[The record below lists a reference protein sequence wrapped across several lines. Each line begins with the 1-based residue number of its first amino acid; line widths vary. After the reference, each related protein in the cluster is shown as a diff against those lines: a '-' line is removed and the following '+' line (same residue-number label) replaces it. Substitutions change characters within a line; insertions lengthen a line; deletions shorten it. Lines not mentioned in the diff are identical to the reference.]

1 MHSSSTRCYLDVLKV
16 FSGPKAG
23 IYFTVEP
30 SFLAYGRSLFMID
43 MHAVVVVV
51 EVVLIVSVVVV
62 VIVVVEVVVA
72 DVVVVVVVE
81 VIVGVVVEV

>member
-1 MHSSSTRCYLDVLKV
+1 VHSSSTRCYLDVLKV

-51 EVVLIVSVVVV
+51 VVEVVLIVSVVVV

-72 DVVVVVVVE
+72 DVVVVVVE
-81 VIVGVVVEV
+81 VIVVVVV

>member
-43 MHAVVVVV
+43 MHIVVVV
-51 EVVLIVSVVVV
+51 EVAVV
-62 VIVVVEVVVA
+62 VIVVV
-72 DVVVVVVVE
+72 VVVVDR
-81 VIVGVVVEV
+81 